1 MDRKGVSQLLSRI
14 SFISALGMMT
24 RISSQFEKTRK
35 IAGPRA
41 LLGSHW
47 GMICPCDT
55 PDGEGC
61 GLIKNLALTTCVT
74 TSSPPLKISSLGVQD
89 YGIVGNK
96 GHRVTINGS
105 IIGYTLTTDIIRRIR
120 LMRRRGLI
128 DKYVNVALVKTHR
141 DQYGE
146 IMINMDAGRLV
157 RPLLILDNGS
167 LLLTDAMVADVRRGD
182 IDFDGLLKRGVIE
195 FLDVNE

>member
-14 SFISALGMMT
+14 SYISALGMMT
-24 RISSQFEKTRK
+24 RLTSQFEKTRK

-61 GLIKNLALTTCVT
+61 GLVKNLALSTIIT
-74 TSSPPLKISSLGVQD
+74 TSAKGVGLSGLGVGD
-89 YGIVGNK
+89 YGIIGNR
-96 GHRVTINGS
+96 GNRVTINGS
-105 IIGYTLTTDIIRRIR
+105 IVGYTLNRDIVDRII

-128 DKYVNVALVKTHR
+128 
-141 DQYGE
+141 
-146 IMINMDAGRLV
+146 
-157 RPLLILDNGS
+157 
-167 LLLTDAMVADVRRGD
+167 
-182 IDFDGLLKRGVIE
+182 
-195 FLDVNE
+195 